1 MKILIVGHG
10 EYATG
15 MKSAIKLLTGVNN
28 NIDAI
33 NLNEE
38 LTHNDYTIMVQ
49 EYVANNKDLIIFAD
63 MTGGAPF
70 QIASREILLNEES
83 KNQYVIGGVS
93 VGCILEVVM
102 NTLVLNSEDSLKN
115 IINAAVNNI
124 QEMTSI
130 ICRED
135 LVPQEVGL

>member
-38 LTHNDYTIMVQ
+38 LTHNDYTMMVQ
-49 EYVANNKDLIIFAD
+49 EYVANNKDLVIFAD

-70 QIASREILLNEES
+70 QIASREILLNESSE
-83 KNQYVIGGVS
+83 NQFVIGGVS

-102 NTLVLNSEDSLKN
+102 NTLVLNSEDELEN
-115 IINAAVNNI
+115 IINTAINNI

-130 ICRED
+130 VCRKD
-135 LVPQEVGL
+135 LVSEEI

>member
-10 EYATG
+10 EYGSG

-28 NIDAI
+28 NIEAI

-38 LTHNDYTIMVQ
+38 LTHNAYTMKIQ

-83 KNQYVIGGVS
+83 ENQFVIGGAS

-102 NTLVLNSEDSLKN
+102 NTLVLNSQDELKD
-115 IINAAVNNI
+115 IIDAAVNNI
-124 QEMTSI
+124 KEMTSI
-130 ICRED
+130 ISRKD
-135 LVPQEVGL
+135 LVSQEA

>member
-15 MKSAIKLLTGVNN
+15 MKSSIKLLTWLNN

-38 LTHNDYTIMVQ
+38 LTHNDYTMMVQ
-49 EYVANNKDLIIFAD
+49 EYVANNKDLVIFAD

-70 QIASREILLNEES
+70 QIASREILLNESSE
-83 KNQYVIGGVS
+83 NQFVIGGVS

-102 NTLVLNSEDSLKN
+102 NMLVLNSEDELKD
-115 IINAAVNNI
+115 IINTAVNNI

-130 ICRED
+130 VCRKE
-135 LVPQEVGL
+135 LVSEEI

>member
-15 MKSAIKLLTGVNN
+15 IKSAIKLLTGVSN

-38 LTHNDYTIMVQ
+38 LTHNDYTVMVQ

-70 QIASREILLNEES
+70 QIASREILLNESSE
-83 KNQYVIGGVS
+83 NQFVIGGVS

-102 NTLVLNSEDSLKN
+102 NTLVLNVEDELKN
-115 IINAAVNNI
+115 IINVAVNNI
-124 QEMTSI
+124 QNMTSI
-130 ICRED
+130 VCRKD
-135 LVPQEVGL
+135 LVSQEI

>member
-38 LTHNDYTIMVQ
+38 LTHNDYTMMVQ
-49 EYVANNKDLIIFAD
+49 EYVANNKELIVFAD

-70 QIASREILLNEES
+70 QIASREILLNESSE
-83 KNQYVIGGVS
+83 NQFVIGGVS

-102 NTLVLNSEDSLKN
+102 NTLVLNMEDELKN
-115 IINAAVNNI
+115 IIDTAVNNI
-124 QEMTSI
+124 QDMTSI
-130 ICRED
+130 VCRKD
-135 LVPQEVGL
+135 LATQEI

>member
-1 MKILIVGHG
+1 MLF
-10 EYATG
+10 TP
-15 MKSAIKLLTGVNN
+15 VNN
-28 NIDAI
+28 FIDAI

-38 LTHNDYTIMVQ
+38 LTHHDYTMMVQ

-83 KNQYVIGGVS
+83 ENQFVIGGAS

-102 NTLVLNSEDSLKN
+102 NILVLNSQDELKD
-115 IINAAVNNI
+115 IIDAAVNNI
-124 QEMTSI
+124 KEMTSI
-130 ICRED
+130 ISRKD
-135 LVPQEVGL
+135 LVSQDI

>member
-15 MKSAIKLLTGVNN
+15 MKSSIKLLTGVNN

-38 LTHNDYTIMVQ
+38 LTHNEYTMMVQ
-49 EYVANNKDLIIFAD
+49 EYVTNNKDLIIFAD

-70 QIASREILLNEES
+70 QIASREILLNEDSE
-83 KNQYVIGGVS
+83 NQFVIGGVS

-102 NTLVLNSEDSLKN
+102 NTLVLNSEDELEN
-115 IINAAVNNI
+115 IINTAVNNI

-130 ICRED
+130 ISRKD
-135 LVPQEVGL
+135 LVSQEI

>member
-15 MKSAIKLLTGVNN
+15 MKSAIKLLTGVDE

-49 EYVANNKDLIIFAD
+49 EYVANNKELVIFAD

-70 QIASREILLNEES
+70 QIASREILLNEASE
-83 KNQYVIGGVS
+83 NQFVIGGVS

-102 NTLVLNSEDSLKN
+102 NTLVLNSEDELKD
-115 IINAAVNNI
+115 IINTAVNNI

-130 ICRED
+130 VCRKE
-135 LVPQEVGL
+135 LVSEEI

>member
-15 MKSAIKLLTGVNN
+15 MKSSIKLLTGLNN
-28 NIDAI
+28 NIEAI

-38 LTHNDYTIMVQ
+38 LTHNEYTMMVQ
-49 EYVANNKDLIIFAD
+49 EYVSNNKDLIIFAD

-70 QIASREILLNEES
+70 QIASREILLNEDSE
-83 KNQYVIGGVS
+83 NQFVIGGVS

-102 NTLVLNSEDSLKN
+102 NTLVLNSEDKLEN
-115 IINAAVNNI
+115 IINTAVNNI

-130 ICRED
+130 ISRKD
-135 LVPQEVGL
+135 LVTQEI

>member
-38 LTHNDYTIMVQ
+38 LTHNDYTMMVQ
-49 EYVANNKDLIIFAD
+49 EYVANNKELIVFAD

-83 KNQYVIGGVS
+83 ENQFVIGGVS

-102 NTLVLNSEDSLKN
+102 NTLVLNMEDELKN
-115 IINAAVNNI
+115 IIDTAVNNI
-124 QEMTSI
+124 QDMTSI
-130 ICRED
+130 VCRKD
-135 LVPQEVGL
+135 LVSEEI

>member
-10 EYATG
+10 EYGSG
-15 MKSAIKLLTGVNN
+15 MKSAIKLLTGVND

-38 LTHNDYTIMVQ
+38 LTHNEYTEMLQ
-49 EYVANNKDLIIFAD
+49 EYVANNKDLVIFAD

-70 QIASREILLNEES
+70 QIASREILLNEDSE
-83 KNQYVIGGVS
+83 NQFVIGGAS

-102 NTLVLNSEDSLKN
+102 NTLVLKSEDELKD
-115 IINAAVNNI
+115 IIDTAVNNI
-124 QEMTSI
+124 KEMTSVI
-130 ICRED
+130 SRKD
-135 LVPQEVGL
+135 LVSQEI

>member
-15 MKSAIKLLTGVNN
+15 IKSAIKLLTGVSN

-38 LTHNDYTIMVQ
+38 LTHNDYTVMVQ

-63 MTGGAPF
+63 IF
-70 QIASREILLNEES
+70 ILFFRYNKYTCCKKDCKGS
-83 KNQYVIGGVS
+83 PNGQ
-93 VGCILEVVM
+93 
-102 NTLVLNSEDSLKN
+102 
-115 IINAAVNNI
+115 
-124 QEMTSI
+124 
-130 ICRED
+130 
-135 LVPQEVGL
+135 

>member
-38 LTHNDYTIMVQ
+38 LTHNDYTMMVQ
-49 EYVANNKDLIIFAD
+49 EYVANNKDLVIFAD

-83 KNQYVIGGVS
+83 ENQFVIGGAS

-102 NTLVLNSEDSLKN
+102 NILVLNSQDEVKD
-115 IINAAVNNI
+115 IIDTAVNNI
-124 QEMTSI
+124 KEMTSI
-130 ICRED
+130 ISRKD
-135 LVPQEVGL
+135 LVSQDI

>member
-10 EYATG
+10 EYGSG
-15 MKSAIKLLTGVNN
+15 MKSAIKLLTGVND

-38 LTHNDYTIMVQ
+38 LTHNDYTLMLQ
-49 EYVANNKDLIIFAD
+49 EYVANNKDLVIFAD

-70 QIASREILLNEES
+70 QIASREILLNESSE
-83 KNQYVIGGVS
+83 NQFVIGGVS

-102 NTLVLNSEDSLKN
+102 NTLVLNSEDELEN
-115 IINAAVNNI
+115 IINTAVNNI

-130 ICRED
+130 VCRKD
-135 LVPQEVGL
+135 LVSEEI

>member
-38 LTHNDYTIMVQ
+38 LTHNDYTMMVQ
-49 EYVANNKDLIIFAD
+49 EYVENNKDLVIFAD

-70 QIASREILLNEES
+70 QIASREILLNESSE
-83 KNQYVIGGVS
+83 NQFVIGGVS

-102 NTLVLNSEDSLKN
+102 NALVLNSEDELKD
-115 IINAAVNNI
+115 IINTAVNNI

-130 ICRED
+130 VCRKE
-135 LVPQEVGL
+135 LVSEEI

>member
-10 EYATG
+10 EYGTG
-15 MKSAIKLLTGVNN
+15 MKSAIKLLTGVND

-38 LTHNDYTIMVQ
+38 LTHNEYTVMLQ
-49 EYVANNKDLIIFAD
+49 EYVANNKDLVIFAD

-70 QIASREILLNEES
+70 QIASREILLNEDS
-83 KNQYVIGGVS
+83 QNQFVIGGAS

-102 NTLVLNSEDSLKN
+102 NTLVLKSEDELKS
-115 IINAAVNNI
+115 IIDLAVNNI
-124 QEMTSI
+124 KEMTSVI
-130 ICRED
+130 SRKD
-135 LVPQEVGL
+135 LVSQEI

>member
-15 MKSAIKLLTGVNN
+15 MKSSIKLLTGVSN
-28 NIDAI
+28 NIEAI

-38 LTHNDYTIMVQ
+38 LTHNEYTMMVQ

-83 KNQYVIGGVS
+83 ENQFVIGGVS

-102 NTLVLNSEDSLKN
+102 NTLVLNSEDELEN
-115 IINAAVNNI
+115 IINTAVNNI

-130 ICRED
+130 ISRKD
-135 LVPQEVGL
+135 LVTQEI

>member
-15 MKSAIKLLTGVNN
+15 MKSSIKLLTGVNN

-38 LTHNDYTIMVQ
+38 LTHNEYTMMVQ

-70 QIASREILLNEES
+70 QIASREILLNEDSE
-83 KNQYVIGGVS
+83 NQFVIGGVS

-102 NTLVLNSEDSLKN
+102 NTLVLNSEDELEN
-115 IINAAVNNI
+115 IINTAVNNI
-124 QEMTSI
+124 QDMTSI
-130 ICRED
+130 ISRKD
-135 LVPQEVGL
+135 LVSQEI

>member
-15 MKSAIKLLTGVNN
+15 MKSSIKLLTGVSD

-70 QIASREILLNEES
+70 QIASREILLNEDSE
-83 KNQYVIGGVS
+83 NQFVIGGVS

-102 NTLVLNSEDSLKN
+102 NTLVLNSEDKLEN
-115 IINAAVNNI
+115 IINTAVNNI

-130 ICRED
+130 ISRKD
-135 LVPQEVGL
+135 LVSQDI

>member
-10 EYATG
+10 EYGSG
-15 MKSAIKLLTGVNN
+15 MKSAIKLLTGVND

-38 LTHNDYTIMVQ
+38 LTHNEYTVMLQ
-49 EYVANNKDLIIFAD
+49 EYVANNKDLVIFAD

-70 QIASREILLNEES
+70 QIASREILLNEDSE
-83 KNQYVIGGVS
+83 NQFVIGGAS

-102 NTLVLNSEDSLKN
+102 NTLVLKSEDELKD
-115 IINAAVNNI
+115 IIDSAVNNI
-124 QEMTSI
+124 KEMTSVI
-130 ICRED
+130 SRKD
-135 LVPQEVGL
+135 LVSQEI

>member
-15 MKSAIKLLTGVNN
+15 MKSAIKFLTGVNN

-33 NLNEE
+33 NLNDE

-70 QIASREILLNEES
+70 QIASREILLNEDSE
-83 KNQYVIGGVS
+83 NQFVIGGAS

-102 NTLVLNSEDSLKN
+102 NTLVLNSEDELEN
-115 IINAAVNNI
+115 IINIAVNNI
-124 QEMTSI
+124 QDMTSI
-130 ICRED
+130 ISRKN
-135 LVPQEVGL
+135 LVSQEM

>member
-15 MKSAIKLLTGVNN
+15 IKSAIKLLTGVSN

-38 LTHNDYTIMVQ
+38 LTNNDYTVMVQ
-49 EYVANNKDLIIFAD
+49 AYVANNKDLIIFAD

-70 QIASREILLNEES
+70 QIASREILLNESSE
-83 KNQYVIGGVS
+83 NQFVIGGVS

-102 NTLVLNSEDSLKN
+102 NTLVLNVEDELKN
-115 IINAAVNNI
+115 IINTAVNNI
-124 QEMTSI
+124 QNMTSI
-130 ICRED
+130 VCRKD
-135 LVPQEVGL
+135 LVSQEI

>member
-49 EYVANNKDLIIFAD
+49 EYVANNKELVIFAD

-70 QIASREILLNEES
+70 QIASREILLNESSE
-83 KNQYVIGGVS
+83 NQFVIGGVS

-102 NTLVLNSEDSLKN
+102 NTLVLNSEDELKD
-115 IINAAVNNI
+115 IINTAVNNI

-130 ICRED
+130 VCRKE
-135 LVPQEVGL
+135 LVSEEI

>member
-38 LTHNDYTIMVQ
+38 LTHNDYTMMVQ
-49 EYVANNKDLIIFAD
+49 EYVANNKDLVIFAD

-70 QIASREILLNEES
+70 QIASREILLNESSE
-83 KNQYVIGGVS
+83 NQFVIGGVS

-102 NTLVLNSEDSLKN
+102 NTLVLNSEDELKDT
-115 IINAAVNNI
+115 INTAVNNI
-124 QEMTSI
+124 KEMTSI
-130 ICRED
+130 VCRKD
-135 LVPQEVGL
+135 LVSEEI

>member
-10 EYATG
+10 EFATG

-33 NLNEE
+33 NLNDE

-49 EYVANNKDLIIFAD
+49 EYVAKNKDLIIFAD

-83 KNQYVIGGVS
+83 KNQFVIGGVS

-115 IINAAVNNI
+115 IINVAVNNI

-135 LVPQEVGL
+135 LVPQEM

>member
-10 EYATG
+10 EYGTG
-15 MKSAIKLLTGVNN
+15 MKSAIKLLTGVND

-38 LTHNDYTIMVQ
+38 LTHNDYTLMLQ

-70 QIASREILLNEES
+70 QIASREILLNESSE
-83 KNQYVIGGVS
+83 NQFVIGGVS

-102 NTLVLNSEDSLKN
+102 NTLVLNSEDELKD
-115 IINAAVNNI
+115 IINTAVNNI

-130 ICRED
+130 VCRKD
-135 LVPQEVGL
+135 LVSEEI

>member
-15 MKSAIKLLTGVNN
+15 MQSAIKLLTGVN

-38 LTHNDYTIMVQ
+38 LTHNDYTMMVQ
-49 EYVANNKDLIIFAD
+49 EYVANNKDLVIFAD

-70 QIASREILLNEES
+70 QIASREVLLNESSE
-83 KNQYVIGGVS
+83 NQFVIGGVS

-102 NTLVLNSEDSLKN
+102 NTLVLNSEDELKN
-115 IINAAVNNI
+115 IINEAVNNI
-124 QEMTSI
+124 QNMTSI
-130 ICRED
+130 VCRKD
-135 LVPQEVGL
+135 LISQ